1 MGLKQIFKLGKLTLK
16 YFKIMYQLYSGKIL
30 FVDNLYYEFGKI
42 PIIRIEDKLNSDR
55 MELDCISEE
64 GFDTYV
70 IEKPISNPEY
80 IHVGAYK
87 KAHTEE
93 ILFIY
98 LECDSI
104 KARLCDGRVFDYSL
118 SILDI
123 ERMKVWASR

>member
-1 MGLKQIFKLGKLTLK
+1 MRLKQIFKLGKLTLK

-64 GFDTYV
+64 GFETYV

-80 IHVGAYK
+80 IHVGGYK
-87 KAHTEE
+87 NPHIEE

-98 LECDSI
+98 LDCDSI
-104 KARLCDGRVFDYSL
+104 KARLCEGRVFDYSL

>member
-16 YFKIMYQLYSGKIL
+16 YFKIVYQLYSGKIL

-70 IEKPISNPEY
+70 IEKPINNPEY
-80 IHVGAYK
+80 IHVGGYK
-87 KAHTEE
+87 TAPTGE

-98 LECDSI
+98 LEEDSI